1 MESAPAS
8 APAASAA
15 ATPPRPRKP
24 DAPVR
29 KRRKRIDLDD
39 ELAPPVDYEEPEG
52 TARRRKKKK
61 RPASPEERARIAKL
75 RKRRKALLR
84 RREQKLRPSP
94 PLQET
99 DPLAAYLAGEMVPC
113 PVGCGGFSEV
123 VRVGTL
129 ESGAGEVWFECLS
142 CAQRR
147 MFEVPGATP
156 AESAALIAG
165 YEDGHELLCPRHGG
179 RPVTLRRRA
188 RQFVCPAC
196 GVMFGEPAG

>member
-1 MESAPAS
+1 
-8 APAASAA
+8 
-15 ATPPRPRKP
+15 
-24 DAPVR
+24 V
-29 KRRKRIDLDD
+29 DLDD
-39 ELAPPVDYEEPEG
+39 EFAPAVGFEEGAEAEAG
-52 TARRRKKKK
+52 TAARVRPRRKKR
-61 RPASPEERARIAKL
+61 RPTPEERDRLSKL
-75 RKRRKALLR
+75 RKRRKKMLR
-84 RREQKLRPSP
+84 RREGRIRPSP

-147 MFEVPGATP
+147 MFEVPAATE
-156 AESAALIAG
+156 AESAAIANAG
-165 YEDGHELLCPRHGG
+165 EEGHEPHCPRHG
-179 RPVTLRRRA
+179 RPTPVRRRG

-196 GVMFGEPAG
+196 GLVFSAEV